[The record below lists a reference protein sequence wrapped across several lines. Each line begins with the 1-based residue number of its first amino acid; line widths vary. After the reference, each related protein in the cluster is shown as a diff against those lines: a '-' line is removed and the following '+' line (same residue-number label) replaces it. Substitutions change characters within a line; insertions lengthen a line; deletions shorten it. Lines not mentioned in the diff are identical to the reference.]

1 MKSSCKKPRTS
12 QRLLEVPTVVQLIP
26 NAIALGIGSGLK
38 QGVLRSFDAIQV
50 IVFMDDIGGLAGW
63 MGNRLPTFG
72 VID

>member
-1 MKSSCKKPRTS
+1 
-12 QRLLEVPTVVQLIP
+12 VVQLIP